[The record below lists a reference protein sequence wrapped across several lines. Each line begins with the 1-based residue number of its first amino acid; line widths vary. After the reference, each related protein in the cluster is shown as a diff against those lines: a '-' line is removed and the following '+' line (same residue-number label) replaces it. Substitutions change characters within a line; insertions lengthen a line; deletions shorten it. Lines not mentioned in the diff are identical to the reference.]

1 MRVLITA
8 TSLRTAYGGPAFSV
22 SQLAAALAARGVE
35 TALWAADGSSPGAEL
50 LPVASRIERLAGKLD
65 ATAAFG
71 PDLIHDNGLW
81 LPHNHRV
88 AMLAREIGAPRLVS
102 TRGML
107 EPWAIRHK
115 GLKKKLAWGLYQRR
129 DLARASALHTT
140 AEAEAGNLQA
150 FGLGVP
156 VVTIANGVDLPDI
169 IAAPPPRRDGQTRTA
184 LFLGRLYPVKG
195 LPMLIEAWSKVRP
208 PGWRLVIA
216 GPDEAGHQAVLEAAV
231 AAAGLGEVVAFT
243 GAVEGEAKASLLRD
257 ADFLVLPSHSE
268 SFGMV
273 VAEGLAHGTPVLTTT
288 ATPWPALEQRRC
300 GWRAQPTPGA
310 IAEAL
315 HEATNCALRRACGR
329 WARRDARTSPRRWGW
344 DGIAAEFIALYERL
358 VRAHDRATAPSEAA
372 A

>member
-8 TSLRTAYGGPAFSV
+8 TSLRPAYGGPAFSV
-22 SQLAAALAARGVE
+22 SQLAAALAARGLE
-35 TALWAADGSSPGAEL
+35 TGLWAADGSAPGAEL
-50 LPVASRIERLAGKLD
+50 LLAAAKVERLDGPLE
-65 ATAAFG
+65 ATAAFA
-71 PDLIHDNGLW
+71 PDVIHDNGLW

-88 AMLAREIGAPRLVS
+88 AMLARDIGVPRLVS

-140 AEAEAGNLQA
+140 AEAEAANLQA

-156 VVTIANGVDLPDI
+156 VVTIPNGVDLPEV
-169 IAAPPPRRDGQTRTA
+169 AASSPRRDGETRTA

-195 LPMLIEAWSKVRP
+195 LPMLIEAWSRVRP

-231 AAAGLGEVVAFT
+231 AAAGLAEVVSFT

-273 VAEGLAHGTPVLTTT
+273 VAEALAHGTPVLTTT
-288 ATPWPALEQRRC
+288 AAPWPTLEQRRC
-300 GWRAQPTPGA
+300 GWRSAPTPGA
-310 IAEAL
+310 IAEVL
-315 HEATNCALRRACGR
+315 GEATSCDRSTLQAMGAAGRAFV
-329 WARRDARTSPRRWGW
+329 AETLGW
-344 DGIAAEFIALYERL
+344 DRIAGEFVALYERL
-358 VRAHDRATAPSEAA
+358 MRAHGRAAAPDEAA